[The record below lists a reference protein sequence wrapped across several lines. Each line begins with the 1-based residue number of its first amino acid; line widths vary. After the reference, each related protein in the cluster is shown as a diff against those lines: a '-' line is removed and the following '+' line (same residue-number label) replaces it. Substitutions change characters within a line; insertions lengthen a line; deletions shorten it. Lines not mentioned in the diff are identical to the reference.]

1 MASKCCNSL
10 ALRWQSDRGIY
21 HLLTLY
27 IVSEG
32 DLKTAKTQL
41 KWIGTPSLGQGRSSG
56 GNAASEIFEAGGSQR
71 KRSLLET
78 LVREICQNS
87 LDQRKDKKVKIF
99 FDLMSNSLAEL
110 NSWYSLTAW
119 EKASVPSDFLFG
131 LTDVVI
137 DKDKDKVHS

>member
-1 MASKCCNSL
+1 M
-10 ALRWQSDRGIY
+10 
-21 HLLTLY
+21 
-27 IVSEG
+27 SEG

-87 LDQRKDKKVKIF
+87 LDQSCLLYTSPSPRDKRQSR
-99 FDLMSNSLAEL
+99 M
-110 NSWYSLTAW
+110 
-119 EKASVPSDFLFG
+119 PS
-131 LTDVVI
+131 
-137 DKDKDKVHS
+137 SA